1 VVTPPAAEIP
11 GSMLIHMMFAH
22 GEEVCLILTC
32 MQMPYAFETSNN
44 VVGYGNPHERI

>member
-1 VVTPPAAEIP
+1 MVTPLTAEIP
-11 GSMLIHMMFAH
+11 GSTLIQAFFRH

-32 MQMPYAFETSNN
+32 MQMPYGFETSNN

>member
-1 VVTPPAAEIP
+1 MVTPPTDEIP
-11 GSMLIHMMFAH
+11 GSTLIQTFFPHA
-22 GEEVCLILTC
+22 EEVCLILTC